1 MSVRLVA
8 ADGLAAVEIAVDA
21 GVHLV
26 QHVGLVRPGG
36 LGSWARAGSG
46 VGGEGIVG
54 AMSTVSTVSTG
65 GASRSGV
72 SASVVSAVGT
82 SQASAMSVVSSV
94 SAVSSVSTSDV
105 SGSSNVGRSMG
116 GSDAGVTE
124 AGSSSSRSVVTNA
137 DTAMRVGAMGGR
149 NTGVTEAGRFSSR
162 SVDTSGGSA
171 MGVGTQVA
179 AVITVRVDARVSLV
193 GQVGVV
199 GTVVAR
205 CMTSS
210 AMVAGDG
217 TTTDD
222 PGAGSRAGSRS
233 VVSPNGAV
241 GGVSASAG
249 GGVALRVHAQILAVV
264 AVRVNAGVSL
274 VGNVGAV
281 RTIGL
286 GGRTIDA
293 AVVETSAADSVI
305 VVAGEGGVVGAAN
318 TGAGGSSVVDTRLSS
333 TGVMCG
339 VGVGVGVVCGVVCV
353 GFVLV
358 RVQSLLDLVYDGRHG
373 DVLMC

>member
-1 MSVRLVA
+1 MFLSRLSVRLVA
-8 ADGLAAVEIAVDA
+8 ADGLAAVEVAVDA

-36 LGSWARAGSG
+36 LGSWARAGTG

-54 AMSTVSTVSTG
+54 AMSAVSTG

-72 SASVVSAVGT
+72 SASGVSAVGT
-82 SQASAMSVVSSV
+82 SQASSSGAVSVV
-94 SAVSSVSTSDV
+94 SAVSAVSTSDV

-137 DTAMRVGAMGGR
+137 DTAMRVGTMGGR
-149 NTGVTEAGRFSSR
+149 NTGVTKAGRFSSR
-162 SVDTSGGSA
+162 SVDTSGSSA
-171 MGVGTQVA
+171 MGDGTQVA

-210 AMVAGDG
+210 AVVAGDG
-217 TTTDD
+217 TTADHA
-222 PGAGSRAGSRS
+222 GAGSGS
-233 VVSPNGAV
+233 VVSPNRAV
-241 GGVSASAG
+241 GGVSASARTRAG

-264 AVRVNAGVSL
+264 AVRVNAGVNL

-293 AVVETSAADSVI
+293 AVVETSGADSVI

-318 TGAGGSSVVDTRLSS
+318 AGAGGSSVVDTRLSS

-339 VGVGVGVVCGVVCV
+339 VGVGVVCGVVGV